1 MLNPLA
7 LVAQQQPF
15 THFSTHLLYYT
26 QNSSTRSQQAATRNR
41 GKAIVNSSPPIYDQE
56 PDMVT
61 EDDALSKEKEID
73 KLMALISL
81 SFKKIYKPT
90 NNNLELHQIP
100 QEMSKTET
108 AKAAAYHKEKML
120 LCKQE
125 EAGIQLSAEQVD
137 WRDDTNDEPEDQE
150 LEAHYL
156 YMAKIQEVTSD
167 AADNSGP
174 ILDRTSKQ
182 PDLLMT
188 HIQNEQAL
196 EKQSLENELSKGNTT
211 SKSFEALQ
219 QHAINLELA
228 LQQCQE
234 QIKNDKPWKQKESTS
249 FIELNLVEIILF
261 IVDSGCSKHMT
272 GNLKL
277 LRNVTIKRVYYV
289 EGLNHNLF
297 SVGQLCDAYFEVAF
311 RKSTCYIRDLKGN
324 DLLTDSPWFWHR
336 RLSHLNFD
344 TINLLSK
351 YDIVIGLTKLKFIKY
366 YLVLLVSCGKQ
377 NLRHSQHQMSRIFYL
392 LLHGTTL
399 VVSESSFVHA
409 VDAPDQRQQHNITLS
424 TSTTV
429 AADTPPLNIQTT
441 PVTTSQAPTQEQLSL
456 LQITLIL
463 DTRKTHLVFLG
474 GKAVQSNGPSKKHDS
489 TSTSSQKQII
499 GLYRMLCS
507 ILWIGTHLTNNWL
520 SLMIKFLCT
529 VEKGIVELFFVGTEY
544 QLANLFT
551 KALPEERFKYLVRR
565 LGMRCLTP
573 EELEVLANESS

>member
-188 HIQNEQAL
+188 HIQNEQG
-196 EKQSLENELSKGNTT
+196 NPPLSNTPLSFNSFAT
-211 SKSFEALQ
+211 RRDNSVHRRLWVLKAHDGKSQASK
-219 QHAINLELA
+219 
-228 LQQCQE
+228 
-234 QIKNDKPWKQKESTS
+234 
-249 FIELNLVEIILF
+249 
-261 IVDSGCSKHMT
+261 
-272 GNLKL
+272 
-277 LRNVTIKRVYYV
+277 
-289 EGLNHNLF
+289 
-297 SVGQLCDAYFEVAF
+297 
-311 RKSTCYIRDLKGN
+311 KSTCYIRDLKGN

-456 LQITLIL
+456 LQITLSQ
-463 DTRKTHLVFLG
+463 TETH
-474 GKAVQSNGPSKKHDS
+474 
-489 TSTSSQKQII
+489 
-499 GLYRMLCS
+499 
-507 ILWIGTHLTNNWL
+507 
-520 SLMIKFLCT
+520 
-529 VEKGIVELFFVGTEY
+529 
-544 QLANLFT
+544 
-551 KALPEERFKYLVRR
+551 
-565 LGMRCLTP
+565 
-573 EELEVLANESS
+573 